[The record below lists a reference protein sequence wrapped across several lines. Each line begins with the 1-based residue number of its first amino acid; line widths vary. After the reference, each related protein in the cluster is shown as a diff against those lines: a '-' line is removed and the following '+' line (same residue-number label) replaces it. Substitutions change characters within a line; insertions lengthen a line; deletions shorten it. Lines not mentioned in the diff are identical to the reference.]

1 MACLKYQFIISLS
14 IFLLT
19 FSFVIINFYKNKNS
33 KVGVEMDSFVVI
45 RFSHFPKNNLGIF
58 FFCSKRSSG
67 EFLKKLPK
75 FTTRAYNMKGWS
87 RTCFIFG
94 EK

>member
-19 FSFVIINFYKNKNS
+19 FNFVIINFYKNKNG
-33 KVGVEMDSFVVI
+33 KVGGEMDSFVVI
-45 RFSHFPKNNLGIF
+45 CFSHFPKNNLNFF

-67 EFLKKLPK
+67 EFFKNCQISPQEP
-75 FTTRAYNMKGWS
+75 TT
-87 RTCFIFG
+87 
-94 EK
+94 